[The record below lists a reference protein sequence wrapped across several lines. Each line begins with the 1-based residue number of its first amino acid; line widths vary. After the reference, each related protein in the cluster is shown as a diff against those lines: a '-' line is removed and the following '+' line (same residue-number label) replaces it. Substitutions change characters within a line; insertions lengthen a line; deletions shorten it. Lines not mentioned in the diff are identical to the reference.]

1 MAFDKTEPKST
12 PFPSKPVPG
21 IDMSNPAFAL
31 FAVVCCAFQS
41 LMTYPLKPSSPFK
54 IPFRILSFS
63 QAHVVLS
70 LLYEHMTD
78 ATLAWIASANGHKY
92 SSCKVRSS
100 MFDDIVVLSYS

>member
-1 MAFDKTEPKST
+1 
-12 PFPSKPVPG
+12 
-21 IDMSNPAFAL
+21 
-31 FAVVCCAFQS
+31 
-41 LMTYPLKPSSPFK
+41 
-54 IPFRILSFS
+54 
-63 QAHVVLS
+63 